1 MPCRAAAACGRISAG
16 ASCLSRAPRRIG
28 AAIARRFAES
38 DAFVALADLNGEAA
52 AAQADALAS
61 AGGEAR
67 AYRVDAASRDELG
80 ALVAAVERDG
90 GRLDV
95 VVHNAA
101 YFPLTPFTQIDEPTL
116 DRTLSVNLSALFW
129 LAQAALP
136 AFERAGAGRLLVTSS
151 VTGPRV
157 AYPPRITRRRRPA

>member
-16 ASCLSRAPRRIG
+16 ASCLSRAPRRRIG

-90 GRLDV
+90 GRLM
-95 VVHNAA
+95 
-101 YFPLTPFTQIDEPTL
+101 
-116 DRTLSVNLSALFW
+116 W
-129 LAQAALP
+129 
-136 AFERAGAGRLLVTSS
+136 SS
-151 VTGPRV
+151 TM
-157 AYPPRITRRRRPA
+157 PRIFR